1 MKVPILDRISSLR
14 DGMAERDV
22 DLAIIAP
29 SADMYH
35 LIGRKLPLTERFNAV
50 LMPRAGRPRIIVP
63 RLQSPLVQD
72 LADTFD
78 IAVWDETEY
87 PLALVAS
94 YSEAIGARSIAVNGH
109 FWSSF
114 LLRLQALHPKVRF
127 VDASPITAA
136 ARLHKGK
143 EEIAL
148 LEDAGGRFDAIW
160 AEFFAHGRLVGVTE
174 RDVVRQIGELV
185 SAQGFDPMAWCDVGS
200 GPNGASPLHHHS
212 DRVIQPGDP
221 VVIDFA
227 ATLHGYYMD
236 TCRTPVAGEPDPS
249 FVAIYDVVNAAYE
262 AASHAI
268 RPGVEAQAIDRA
280 ARDVIDAAGYG
291 PCFLHRLG
299 HGLGIEAHEEP
310 YIVNGNALK
319 LAPGMVFSNE
329 PGIYIEGRWGVR
341 TENIML
347 VTEEG
352 GRSFNEATRALTV
365 MR

>member
-1 MKVPILDRISSLR
+1 MNDLVLDRVSSLQ
-14 DGMAERDV
+14 DGLTQHGV

-29 SADMYH
+29 SAEMYH

-50 LMPRAGRPRIIVP
+50 LLPRSGRPRIIVP
-63 RLQSPLVQD
+63 RLQVPLVQD
-72 LADTFD
+72 LARIFD
-78 IAVWDETEY
+78 VEAWGETDS
-87 PLALVAS
+87 PLARVAA
-94 YSEAIGARSIAVNGH
+94 YGEDIGARTIAVNGH

-114 LLRLQALHPKVRF
+114 LLRLQNLRPQARF

-136 ARLHKGK
+136 ARLHKD
-143 EEIAL
+143 EREIAL
-148 LEDAGGRFDAIW
+148 LTDAARRFDAIW
-160 AEFFAHGRLVGVTE
+160 ADFFANGRLVGVTE
-174 RDVVRQIGELV
+174 RDVVRQIGERV
-185 SAQGFDPMAWCDVGS
+185 AAQGFDPMAWCDVGS

-227 ATLHGYYMD
+227 ATLDGYYMD

-249 FVAIYDVVNAAYE
+249 FVVIYDVVNAALE

-280 ARDVIDAAGYG
+280 ARQVIEAAGHG
-291 PCFLHRLG
+291 PQFLHRLG

-310 YIVNGNALK
+310 YIIDGNALK

-341 TENIML
+341 IENIML
-347 VTEEG
+347 VTNEG
-352 GRSFNEATRALTV
+352 GRSFNDATRALTV

>member
-1 MKVPILDRISSLR
+1 MSPALMDRLSLLQER
-14 DGMAERDV
+14 MAERDV
-22 DLAIIAP
+22 DLMIIAP

-50 LMPRAGRPRIIVP
+50 LIPGAGRPSIIVP
-63 RLQSPLVQD
+63 RLQRPLVQD
-72 LADTFD
+72 LAETFD
-78 IAVWDETEY
+78 IVAWDETEY
-87 PLALVAS
+87 PLALVARV
-94 YSEAIGARSIAVNGH
+94 SEAIGAHTIAVNGH

-114 LLRLQALHPKVRF
+114 LLRLQMLHPKVRF

-136 ARLHKGK
+136 ARLHKGE
-143 EEIAL
+143 EEIAIL
-148 LEDAGGRFDAIW
+148 AEAGRRFDAIW
-160 AEFFAHGRLVGVTE
+160 AEFFAYGRLVGVTE

-227 ATLHGYYMD
+227 ATLNGYYMD
-236 TCRTPVAGEPDPS
+236 TCRTPVAGEADPA
-249 FVAIYDVVNAAYE
+249 FVPIYDVVNAAYE
-262 AASHAI
+262 AASRAI

-280 ARDVIDAAGYG
+280 ARDVIEAAGYG

-310 YIVNGNALK
+310 YIVNGNALP

-329 PGIYIEGRWGVR
+329 PGIYVEGRWGVR
-341 TENIML
+341 IENIML
-347 VTEEG
+347 VTEG
-352 GRSFNEATRALTV
+352 GVRSFNDATRALTV